1 MEMRRGRVKCHFDEL
16 CEDERL
22 SNGESYFRI
31 NVFNA
36 SLDIIISQLS
46 QRFISMRET
55 NEVFHAIQPGT
66 LNKAQDDALHQ
77 DARRLAGHYSRDL
90 SSSFPDQLLAFRAC
104 FKSEIA
110 KEPTVKDLA
119 KMLIVENSTMAASF
133 TDVCTALLLYL
144 TIPVTVATAERS
156 FSKIKLIKT
165 YLRSS
170 MGQERLSGLAI
181 LSIENGRART
191 MDLSSVVNDFAERK
205 ARKMSFE

>member
-36 SLDIIISQLS
+36 CLDM
-46 QRFISMRET
+46 RFISMCET
-55 NEVFHAIQPGT
+55 NKVFHAIHPGT

-77 DARRLAGHYSRDL
+77 AAQHLADHYSRDL
-90 SSSFPDQLLAFRAC
+90 SSSFPDQLLAIRTC

-119 KMLIVENSTMAASF
+119 KMLIVE
-133 TDVCTALLLYL
+133 LL
-144 TIPVTVATAERS
+144 
-156 FSKIKLIKT
+156 
-165 YLRSS
+165 
-170 MGQERLSGLAI
+170 
-181 LSIENGRART
+181 
-191 MDLSSVVNDFAERK
+191 
-205 ARKMSFE
+205 